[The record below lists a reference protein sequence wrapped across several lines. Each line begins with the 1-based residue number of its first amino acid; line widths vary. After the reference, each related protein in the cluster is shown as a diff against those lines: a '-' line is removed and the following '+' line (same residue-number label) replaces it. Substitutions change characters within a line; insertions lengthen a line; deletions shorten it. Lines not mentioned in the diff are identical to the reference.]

1 MKFKRTL
8 ASIFSCI
15 MLASCVAVLTS
26 SCGDE
31 GGSGGTGGTGGGEEE
46 PVTIIDIRIGVA
58 LIQKQTG

>member
-46 PVTIIDIRIGVA
+46 PVTIRWF
-58 LIQKQTG
+58 